1 MMTRAAGVVLL
12 CVIVL
17 SCSGGGGSAEPGTP
31 VRTVLAVEGMH
42 CDSCSSSITAS
53 LEAIDGVESAA
64 ADHEAGTAEA
74 ICQSGSVE
82 PEELKTAIEDL
93 GYTVTSW
100 RTETTTEP
108 APGT

>member
-1 MMTRAAGVVLL
+1 MMTRAVGVVLV
-12 CVIVL
+12 CVMVL
-17 SCSGGGGSAEPGTP
+17 SCSGGGGSAEPATS

-53 LEAIDGVESAA
+53 LEAIEGVESAA

-74 ICQSGSVE
+74 VSQTGSVE
-82 PEELKTAIEDL
+82 PEELKAAIEDL

-100 RTETTTEP
+100 RTETTTDP
-108 APGT
+108 AAGI